1 MPYNSNL
8 TTEAEIFNLDF
19 EINFSLQVGDQLY
32 WNEIS
37 SQLGGFINYQN
48 TILLGEVTEI
58 SKDEDTGANII
69 GFNFTGVTPSIPSS
83 TVSNIITNLPSISG
97 FITFKKNPNV
107 NNASLK
113 GYYAAVKFVNSDYNS
128 RNELFSISSEISLSS
143 K

>member
-1 MPYNSNL
+1 
-8 TTEAEIFNLDF
+8 
-19 EINFSLQVGDQLY
+19 
-32 WNEIS
+32 
-37 SQLGGFINYQN
+37 
-48 TILLGEVTEI
+48 VTEI
-58 SKDEDTGANII
+58 SKDEDTGTNII
-69 GFNFTGVTPSIPSS
+69 GFNFTGVTPSIPSN